1 MVFEQLSLKFN
12 GKDIPL
18 PTKEQYLKKLILQT
32 EKFIKNIRWKVF
44 WYEKRGEDN
53 EEDQEKENK
62 FKGIL
67 KSTRTPPG
75 NDLLKPFERDMYH
88 LISNIQFREVQDPTL
103 QEMGKEAKSIRQ
115 RTDIIIN
122 ADKTQNRYGLCTTDY
137 RRLLTNNV
145 TKDYKVD
152 RSDNLTNINK
162 DIGKHARKLH
172 LEDRMEEHSQS
183 SAFLTIKDHKADFQ
197 NNPKCRLINPSSN
210 QLGKASKVIL
220 ESAIKEI
227 KKKTGL
233 NQWISTGQLLKWF
246 ERRHKS
252 NKNPRKATLIQFD
265 ICEFYPS
272 ISEELMEKAL
282 TFAKDYTDLP
292 DEHLQII
299 KSCRRSV
306 LFNEGRVWSKIG
318 KDFDITMG
326 ALDGAEAADLV
337 GIYLLHQV
345 QDLLDSDYSGCNSG
359 LYRDD
364 GLIYVDRG
372 NGPMITRITKDLHH
386 LFKENG
392 MKISVEQVGKTV
404 NILDV
409 TISSETGTYRPFRK
423 PNSSTTYVNKSSNHP
438 KSILNNIPGMIARRL
453 SSISSSEK
461 EFNEAKGM
469 YQHALDSAGYTSTI
483 SYVKPDTRKKR
494 KNRRKEKI
502 WYNPPF
508 SKNVSTKI
516 GKEFFDLLRLHFP
529 PQHPLHNLINRR
541 TVSMSY
547 ATMMNMDG
555 IVRAHN
561 KALMRKEEEK
571 TGQDMNNNCNCRKK
585 EDCPVKNKCLTEG
598 VVYKATVNFGTN
610 LQESRQ
616 YVGMTGSTFKSRL
629 TTHKTT
635 FRHERY
641 RTETELSKFIW
652 SLKDRDIRHNVTW
665 DITDRAHTY
674 KPGNITCN
682 LCLAEKL
689 QILTNKNL
697 LNKKSELLNKCP
709 HRRKYL
715 AAKMC

>member
-1 MVFEQLSLKFN
+1 
-12 GKDIPL
+12 
-18 PTKEQYLKKLILQT
+18 
-32 EKFIKNIRWKVF
+32 
-44 WYEKRGEDN
+44 
-53 EEDQEKENK
+53 
-62 FKGIL
+62 
-67 KSTRTPPG
+67 
-75 NDLLKPFERDMYH
+75 MYH

-103 QEMGKEAKSIRQ
+103 QEMGKEAKAIRN
-115 RTDIIIN
+115 RKDIIIN
-122 ADKTQNRYGLCTTDY
+122 ADKTQNRYGVCTTDY
-137 RRLLTNNV
+137 RQLLTNNV
-145 TKDYKVD
+145 TKDYTID

-162 DIGKHARKLH
+162 DIGKHARRLQ
-172 LEDRMEEHSQS
+172 LEDRMEEHSQA
-183 SAFLTIKDHKADFQ
+183 SAFITLKDHKNDFQ
-197 NNPKCRLINPSSN
+197 NKPKCRLINPSSN
-210 QLGKASKVIL
+210 QLGKASKLIL
-220 ESAIKEI
+220 ETAIKEI

-233 NQWISTGQLLKWF
+233 NQWISTYELLKWF
-246 ERRHKS
+246 EKRHKL
-252 NKNPRKATLIQFD
+252 NTKPQKATLVQFD

-272 ISEELMEKAL
+272 ITEELMKKAL
-282 TFAKDYTDLP
+282 EFAKNYTDLP

-299 KSCRRSV
+299 NSCRKSV
-306 LFNEGRVWSKIG
+306 LFNGGKVWSKKG
-318 KDFDITMG
+318 RDFDITMG

-345 QDLLDSDYSGCNSG
+345 QDLLESDYSGCYGG

-364 GLIYVDRG
+364 GLIYVNRG
-372 NGPMITRITKDLHH
+372 NGPMVTRITKDLHH

-392 MKISVEQVGKTV
+392 LKITVEQVGKTV

-409 TISSETGTYRPFRK
+409 TISSETGKYKPFRK
-423 PNSSTTYVNKSSNHP
+423 PNSSTTYVNKCSNHP
-438 KSILNNIPGMIARRL
+438 PSILKNIPGMIERRV

-461 EFNEAKGM
+461 EFSEAKGM
-469 YQHALDSAGYTSTI
+469 YQQALDRAGYNSEIKYTKTNL
-483 SYVKPDTRKKR
+483 KANKR

-529 PQHPLHNLINRR
+529 PHHTLHKLINKR

-547 ATMMNMDG
+547 STMMNMDG
-555 IVRAHN
+555 IVKAHN
-561 KALMRKEEEK
+561 KALLRKEEEK
-571 TGQDMNNNCNCRKK
+571 TGQDEKKCNCRNKK
-585 EDCPVKNKCLTEG
+585 KCPVKNKCLTEG
-598 VVYKATVNFGTN
+598 VVYKATVKFGNN
-610 LQESRQ
+610 LQERKQ

-629 TTHKTT
+629 TSHKTN
-635 FRHERY
+635 FKYERY

-652 SLKDRDIRHNVTW
+652 SLKDRDIRHDVTW

-709 HRRKYL
+709 HRRQYL
-715 AAKMC
+715 ASKMTL